1 MTFLTLIRSILRLGS
16 IALLSC
22 FSLSLAGH
30 AKETS
35 PNVIL
40 IFVDDMGWMDLTCQ
54 GSDFYKTP
62 SIDRLAKEG
71 MRFTNGYAACAVCSP
86 TRAAVQTGRYPH
98 RLGVTDWIRSL
109 SEEDRKLVIHCG
121 LEGLSYIETG
131 ERLAIGKEAVA
142 KRWQRLR
149 EKLRDQPIPQQL
161 FSEFTIS

>member
-109 SEEDRKLVIHCG
+109 FQ
-121 LEGLSYIETG
+121 
-131 ERLAIGKEAVA
+131 
-142 KRWQRLR
+142 RWQHNGY
-149 EKLRDQPIPQQL
+149 P
-161 FSEFTIS
+161 